1 MGEFC
6 AHASDALPNACKN
19 NIHNEAVLMVL
30 DHVSSRDR
38 KRLILRHWGAD
49 VSEDRLA
56 HLIRDTGRLLGGS
69 LAWRLARHDIPYGH
83 WTFLRVLWKQDGLTQ
98 RELSDAVH
106 VSEPTTFAAV
116 KALEARGFI
125 TRCHEPGNKRKLHVY
140 VTPEGAALQEVLV
153 PLAED
158 VNRIA
163 IEGIDPNNL
172 KIMRDTLLALLENLA
187 KDELE
192 SE

>member
-1 MGEFC
+1 
-6 AHASDALPNACKN
+6 
-19 NIHNEAVLMVL
+19 MVL

-49 VSEDRLA
+49 VPEDRLA
-56 HLIRDTGRLLGGS
+56 HLVRDTGRLLGRS
-69 LAWRLARHDIPYGH
+69 LAVRLARHGIPYGH

-125 TRCHEPGNKRKLHVY
+125 TRRHEPGNKRKLHVY
-140 VTPEGAALQEVLV
+140 ITPEGAALQDVLV
-153 PLAED
+153 PLAEE

-172 KIMRDTLLALLENLA
+172 KIMRDTLLALIENLA

-192 SE
+192 PETDAGSP